1 MPRDI
6 KLANRMFSGFRLD
19 RMKYN
24 AKRPSSSDLY
34 IFSEM
39 RGKRRA
45 TAPKQA
51 TTSTKQSKKVAFP
64 AKESS
69 PAQNLIK
76 EQIRQQPVLYR
87 YGIFTWR

>member
-1 MPRDI
+1 
-6 KLANRMFSGFRLD
+6 
-19 RMKYN
+19 MKHN

-64 AKESS
+64 AEESS

-76 EQIRQQPVLYR
+76 EQIRHQPVVYR
-87 YGIFTWR
+87 YGIIFTWR